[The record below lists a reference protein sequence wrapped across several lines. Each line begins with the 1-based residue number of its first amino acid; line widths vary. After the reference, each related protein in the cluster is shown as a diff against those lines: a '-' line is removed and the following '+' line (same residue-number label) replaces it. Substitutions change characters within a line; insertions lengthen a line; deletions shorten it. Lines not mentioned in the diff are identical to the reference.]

1 MSRSKLAAAASVLGI
16 FALTGCRQD
25 MQDQPKYKPYA
36 ESQFFADHRSAR
48 QPVEGTVARGHLR
61 IDSARYTGKINN
73 NDIDYFPIPIAKEDM
88 LRGQERFN
96 IYCTPCHSRLGDGQ
110 GMIVRRGYRQPPS
123 YFTQKLIN
131 APVGHFF
138 DVITN
143 GFGGMISYASRVSPD
158 DRWRIIAYI
167 RALQYSMQRTAKDVP
182 PEYAQ
187 QHPLQQLP
195 FGPQL
200 SSEPPSNPATMQGT
214 VPEGPPPPGAPITNP
229 GKAGEPVPVPTLPRP
244 EGAKQ

>member
-1 MSRSKLAAAASVLGI
+1 
-16 FALTGCRQD
+16 

-73 NDIDYFPIPIAKEDM
+73 NDIDYFPIPISKEDM

-96 IYCTPCHSRLGDGQ
+96 IYCTPCHSRLGDGK

-123 YFTQKLIN
+123 YFTTKLIN

-138 DVITN
+138 DVMTN
-143 GFGGMISYASRVSPD
+143 GFGAMPD
-158 DRWRIIAYI
+158 YSSQVPPADRWAIASYI
-167 RALQYSMQRTAKDVP
+167 RTLQYSQEASINDVP
-182 PEYAQ
+182 ADQ
-187 QHPLQQLP
+187 RGQL
-195 FGPQL
+195 GTG
-200 SSEPPSNPATMQGT
+200 AT
-214 VPEGPPPPGAPITNP
+214 PPG
-229 GKAGEPVPVPTLPRP
+229 GVK
-244 EGAKQ
+244 